1 MSISVDHAQYYQ
13 PAYFNRAQ
21 AVSEAPPALPGAD
34 DQSAPPSG
42 ETLPPVQ
49 SGLSSQRLS
58 GEDMR
63 LLVLRDVGEDGI
75 AAYEGILDQFF
86 SDPANHDDPVAFL
99 QNLSAD
105 GIDLLRQ
112 AQSLPAGANIDV
124 NGLNREEALNFIL
137 PYSAQVDINNDGL
150 IANANGGKGFRF
162 PPPNASQEVKD
173 AWNEATAG
181 LSEKDKMLLSG
192 KMFVQYLVANLHVD
206 ESGKV
211 TQIEPGDPGY
221 RNIFA
226 EDGFS
231 YRQMIEDLKQANE
244 FSRYEN
250 SAEIYERTKELLAR
264 LGDAFDRHGVA

>member
-86 SDPANHDDPVAFL
+86 SDPANYDDPVAFL

-137 PYSAQVDINNDGL
+137 PSISYIVAPELTGQTLDQVNRLLEHIGG
-150 IANANGGKGFRF
+150 ANYRIGTGQLQMAMKQLRKGFGQRK
-162 PPPNASQEVKD
+162 AD
-173 AWNEATAG
+173 
-181 LSEKDKMLLSG
+181 
-192 KMFVQYLVANLHVD
+192 
-206 ESGKV
+206 
-211 TQIEPGDPGY
+211 Y
-221 RNIFA
+221 RKN
-226 EDGFS
+226 
-231 YRQMIEDLKQANE
+231 
-244 FSRYEN
+244 
-250 SAEIYERTKELLAR
+250 
-264 LGDAFDRHGVA
+264 V